1 MAGKTEGLCNGRV
14 GAGVRTCT
22 VGLGAEG
29 RSQVVEI
36 GERTL
41 LIFVESND
49 LERGVTW
56 RQRVGAKWR
65 CTVGLRGRERA
76 RRDVYALAFEFGRG
90 ERFCNGMLY

>member
-56 RQRVGAKWR
+56 CQRLPAPMTVNGGVEGGSARGGVCTHWLLNLGGGA
-65 CTVGLRGRERA
+65 L
-76 RRDVYALAFEFGRG
+76 L
-90 ERFCNGMLY
+90 